1 MRRTISSITTLSLL
15 LLMLTTVFSCSSD
28 SNSDSNAGKQSIIN
42 NLKTHKWFTSSTIF
56 EVDTEEFY
64 ASFDKDSR
72 LVYFL
77 TDTTG
82 VNIYK
87 GSGASTDG
95 NSYKRLDYKYFKYEI
110 QDDVVVMR
118 NEDNTSDRMVYH
130 KDFLEGK
137 NGAHNLEALPLSH
150 DSKFIS
156 EHAKLAHV
164 HLLSSDERIKNI
176 GKVEVTLLNT
186 SSSGSK
192 NWFNVQVT
200 TKGEEYLLERQIT
213 SLRMYVKCS
222 TYLYNTTTSE
232 TKVYG
237 IVDNNKL
244 SRTELYPI
252 ETSRSEIKLTITLSA
267 YDAKN
272 QKRYFLVESKEVTIS
287 KDGKVEVKD
296 DGTNGD
302 NDKDEPKE
310 PGVITDY
317 AFPEGLSV
325 TLGGTAVGIDKS
337 TRVGFIYGTEPDLS
351 STKGTKVYTTV
362 TSDGQYEQTISDL
375 KCGTTYYYRAY
386 AYANSTYLYGDVQ
399 EFTTYDGYG
408 EANGHKWVDL
418 GLPSGTKWA
427 IDDMDDRYQWGM
439 TEPYTPNQTYAHY
452 AEDENGNGYVAKYST
467 NKNYGVN
474 DGLTQLELEDD
485 AAYMNWGQNWCI
497 PTRKQQNELRSK
509 CTWKWN
515 SSAKQYVVTGPSG
528 NSITFDLKYNSTTSR
543 DYWSSTLIS
552 TTLHEG
558 DCISAYTLQMGYMTG
573 YTPYQEHWSFRKNY
587 EYIRPVLR
595 DQ

>member
-1 MRRTISSITTLSLL
+1 
-15 LLMLTTVFSCSSD
+15 MLTTVFSCSSD

-192 NWFNVQVT
+192 NMFNVQVT

-252 ETSRSEIKLTITLSA
+252 ETSRSEIKLTINLSA

-296 DGTNGD
+296 DESTGNNNSG
-302 NDKDEPKE
+302 N
-310 PGVITDY
+310 
-317 AFPEGLSV
+317 SN
-325 TLGGTAVGIDKS
+325 IDF
-337 TRVGFIYGTEPDLS
+337 TGTENNHE
-351 STKGTKVYTTV
+351 Y
-362 TSDGQYEQTISDL
+362 
-375 KCGTTYYYRAY
+375 
-386 AYANSTYLYGDVQ
+386 
-399 EFTTYDGYG
+399 
-408 EANGHKWVDL
+408 VDL
-418 GLPSGTKWA
+418 GLSVKWATINVGATKPEGYGSYYAWGETTTKTNYSWYTYKWCKGLSDTMTKYCKSVAYGTVDNKEALELADDVAHVKWGGSWRMPKSAEQEELLKNCDWVFATKNGIYGYNVTSKINGTSIFIPAAGYRDNEKIYDVGSSGT
-427 IDDMDDRYQWGM
+427 
-439 TEPYTPNQTYAHY
+439 
-452 AEDENGNGYVAKYST
+452 
-467 NKNYGVN
+467 
-474 DGLTQLELEDD
+474 
-485 AAYMNWGQNWCI
+485 
-497 PTRKQQNELRSK
+497 
-509 CTWKWN
+509 
-515 SSAKQYVVTGPSG
+515 
-528 NSITFDLKYNSTTSR
+528 
-543 DYWSSTLIS
+543 YWSSETYKGKNISQTLGFDS
-552 TTLHEG
+552 KDT
-558 DCISAYTLQMGYMTG
+558 YT
-573 YTPYQEHWSFRKNY
+573 SV
-587 EYIRPVLR
+587 EYRCVGFPVR
-595 DQ
+595 AVCP